1 MRPETPIRLIYPKID
16 PYTKQARP
24 RSYAEFDVQGLGV
37 ESIEGQNVQGSP
49 PVRLPDPIE
58 PGVLLDLYVAFNG
71 SVVAS
76 ESDKGL
82 TTLFD
87 NPLVIVTDLLTV
99 QLVRR

>member
-1 MRPETPIRLIYPKID
+1 MRPETPIRVIYPKVD
-16 PYTKQARP
+16 PYTKQAHSRP
-24 RSYAEFDVQGLGV
+24 YCEFDVQGLGV

-76 ESDKGL
+76 ACDR
-82 TTLFD
+82 
-87 NPLVIVTDLLTV
+87 N
-99 QLVRR
+99 

>member
-1 MRPETPIRLIYPKID
+1 MRPETPIRIIYPKVD
-16 PYTKQARP
+16 PYSKQARCHP
-24 RSYAEFDVQGLGV
+24 YCEFDVQGLGV
-37 ESIEGQNVQGSP
+37 DFIEGRNVQESP
-49 PVRLPDPIE
+49 PVRLPEPIE
-58 PGVLLDLYVAFNG
+58 PGVLLDLYVAFSG
-71 SVVAS
+71 AVVAS

>member
-1 MRPETPIRLIYPKID
+1 MRPETPIRVIYPKVD
-16 PYTKQARP
+16 AYTKQAKSRP
-24 RSYAEFDVQGLGV
+24 YSEFDVQGLGI
-37 ESIEGQNVQGSP
+37 ESIEGQNVQNSP

-58 PGVLLDLYVAFNG
+58 PGVLLDLYVAFSG
-71 SVVAS
+71 AVVAS

-87 NPLVIVTDLLTV
+87 NPLVIVTELLTV